1 MRPIE
6 ATTIM
11 QNVPFV
17 ITSSYTQNG
26 KTYYSE
32 LKVAEVQTS
41 IVSNK
46 HGSVKIKWKKMPEN
60 VSGNK
65 ITYTVRDKSNWQIVR
80 ERVIYINDKKVT
92 TDTISGLKAGKELNV
107 HIVPYKILKGKKYY
121 EDNAASWL
129 SVDVK

>member
-1 MRPIE
+1 
-6 ATTIM
+6 
-11 QNVPFV
+11 
-17 ITSSYTQNG
+17 
-26 KTYYSE
+26 
-32 LKVAEVQTS
+32 
-41 IVSNK
+41 
-46 HGSVKIKWKKMPEN
+46 MPEN

-107 HIVPYKILKGKKYY
+107 NIIPYKVLKGKKYY